1 MPTMQDMTGQVA
13 LVTGAGGGL
22 GGASAVRLAELG
34 ADVAVLDVSADAL
47 AGTAEKVRAM
57 GRKVLELPLNLTDR
71 AQCAA
76 AVEQTV
82 GHFGKIDSLC
92 NIAGVLRCG
101 RSEDFP
107 EADWDLV
114 MKVNLEAPFFLSRA
128 AIPHMLKANSGTIVN
143 VCSTASFKAQG
154 FFSVYCATKAG
165 LMHLTKTMAVEYI
178 KTPIRINA
186 VAPGGMDTP
195 LAGEAGPAFALDAE
209 IVGRLGNPGGMCV
222 IDDVADMVAYLA
234 SPASRSMRG
243 SCVVVD
249 TGEIV
254 W

>member
-1 MPTMQDMTGQVA
+1 MPTMQDMSGQVA

-22 GGASAVRLAELG
+22 GGASAIRIAELG
-34 ADVAVLDVSADAL
+34 ADVAILDISSEAL

-76 AVEQTV
+76 AISQTV
-82 GHFGKIDSLC
+82 DHFGKIDALC

-101 RSEDFP
+101 RSEEVS
-107 EADWDLV
+107 EADWDIV
-114 MKVNLEAPFFLSRA
+114 IKVNLEAPFFLSRA
-128 AIPHMLKANSGTIVN
+128 AVPHMLEKGGAIVN
-143 VCSTASFKAQG
+143 VCSTAAFKAQG
-154 FFSVYCATKAG
+154 FFSAYCASKAG
-165 LMHLTKTMAVEYI
+165 LLHLTKTMAVEYM

-186 VAPGGMDTP
+186 VAPGGMETP
-195 LAGEAGPAFALDAE
+195 LAGEAAPAFALDAE
-209 IVGRLGNPGGMCV
+209 IVGRLGNPRGMCV

-234 SPASRSMRG
+234 SPASRSMQG

>member
-1 MPTMQDMTGQVA
+1 MPTMMDMTGQVA

-22 GGASAVRLAELG
+22 GGASAIRIAELG
-34 ADVAVLDVSADAL
+34 ADLALLDVSSDAL
-47 AGTAEKVRAM
+47 AGTAAKVRAM
-57 GRKVLELPLNLTDR
+57 GRKVLELPLDLTDR

-76 AVEQTV
+76 AVAKTV
-82 GHFGKIDSLC
+82 AEFGRIDALC

-101 RSEDFP
+101 RSEDID
-107 EADWDLV
+107 EADWDIV

-128 AIPHMLKANSGTIVN
+128 AVPHMIEKGGAIVN
-143 VCSTASFKAQG
+143 VCSTAAFKAQG
-154 FFSVYCATKAG
+154 FFSAYCASKAG
-165 LMHLTKTMAVEYI
+165 LLHLTKTMAVEYI

-186 VAPGGMDTP
+186 VAPGGMDTE
-195 LAGEAGPAFALDAE
+195 LAGNAAPAFSLDAE
-209 IVGRLGNPGGMCV
+209 IVGRLGNPRGMCV

-234 SPASRSMRG
+234 SPASRSMQG

-254 W
+254 Y

>member
-1 MPTMQDMTGQVA
+1 MPTMMDMTGQVA

-22 GGASAVRLAELG
+22 GGASAIRIAELG
-34 ADVAVLDVSADAL
+34 ADVALLDVSAEAL

-71 AQCAA
+71 SQCAV
-76 AVEQTV
+76 AVEKTV
-82 GHFGKIDSLC
+82 AEFGRIDALC

-101 RSEDFP
+101 RSEDFA

-128 AIPHMLKANSGTIVN
+128 AVPHMKDKGGAIVN
-143 VCSTASFKAQG
+143 VCSTAAFKAQG
-154 FFSVYCATKAG
+154 FFSAYCASKAG
-165 LMHLTKTMAVEYI
+165 LLHLTKTMAVEYI

-186 VAPGGMDTP
+186 VAPGGMDTA
-195 LAGEAGPAFALDAE
+195 LAGEAHPAFALDPE
-209 IVGRLGNPGGMCV
+209 VVGRLGNPRGMCV

-234 SPASRSMRG
+234 SPASRSMQG

>member
-47 AGTAEKVRAM
+47 KATAETVRGM
-57 GRKVLELPLNLTDR
+57 GRKVLELPLDLTDR
-71 AQCAA
+71 AQCKEAIDK
-76 AVEQTV
+76 TV
-82 GHFGKIDSLC
+82 AEFGQIDALC
-92 NIAGVLRCG
+92 NVAGVLRCG
-101 RSEDFP
+101 KSEDFS

-128 AIPHMLKANSGTIVN
+128 AVPHMIEKGGTIVN
-143 VCSTASFKAQG
+143 ICSTASFKAQG
-154 FFSVYCATKAG
+154 FFSVYCATKAA
-165 LMHLTKTMAVEYI
+165 LLHLTKTMAVEYI

-186 VAPGGMDTP
+186 VAPGGMDTA
-195 LAGEAGPAFALDAE
+195 LAGEAHPAFAIDPE

>member
-1 MPTMQDMTGQVA
+1 MQDMSGQVA

-22 GGASAVRLAELG
+22 GGATAVRIAELG
-34 ADVAVLDVSADAL
+34 ADVAILDISSEAL

-76 AVEQTV
+76 AISQTVEQ
-82 GHFGKIDSLC
+82 FGKIDALC

-101 RSEDFP
+101 RSEEVS
-107 EADWDLV
+107 EADWDIV
-114 MKVNLEAPFFLSRA
+114 IKVNLEAPFFLSRA
-128 AIPHMLKANSGTIVN
+128 AVPHMLEKGGAIVN
-143 VCSTASFKAQG
+143 VCSTAAFKAQG
-154 FFSVYCATKAG
+154 FFSAYCASKAG
-165 LMHLTKTMAVEYI
+165 LLHLTKTMAVEYM

-195 LAGEAGPAFALDAE
+195 LAGEAHPAFALDPE
-209 IVGRLGNPGGMCV
+209 VVGRLGNPRGMCV
-222 IDDVADMVAYLA
+222 IDDVAHMVAYLA
-234 SPASRSMRG
+234 SPASRSMQG

>member
-22 GGASAVRLAELG
+22 GGASAARIAELG
-34 ADVAVLDVSADAL
+34 ADVAILDISGEAL
-47 AGTAEKVRAM
+47 AGTAEKLRAM
-57 GRKVLELPLNLTDR
+57 GRKVLELPLDLTDR

-76 AVEQTV
+76 AISRTV
-82 GHFGKIDSLC
+82 DHFGKIDALC
-92 NIAGVLRCG
+92 NIAGVLKCG
-101 RSEDFP
+101 RSEEIA
-107 EADWDLV
+107 EADWDIV

-128 AIPHMLKANSGTIVN
+128 AVPHMLEKGGAIVN
-143 VCSTASFKAQG
+143 VCSTAAFKAQG
-154 FFSVYCATKAG
+154 FFSAYCASKAA
-165 LMHLTKTMAVEYI
+165 LLHLTKTMAVEYI

-186 VAPGGMDTP
+186 VAPGGMDTA
-195 LAGEAGPAFALDAE
+195 LAGEAHPAFSLDAE
-209 IVGRLGNPGGMCV
+209 IVGRLGNPRGMCV

-234 SPASRSMRG
+234 SPASRSMQG

-254 W
+254 Y

>member
-1 MPTMQDMTGQVA
+1 MPTMMDMTGQVA

-22 GGASAVRLAELG
+22 GGASAVRIAELG
-34 ADVAVLDVSADAL
+34 ADVALLDVSAEAL

-57 GRKVLELPLNLTDR
+57 GRKVLELPLDLTDR

-76 AVEQTV
+76 AVAKTV
-82 GHFGKIDSLC
+82 AEFGRIDALC

-101 RSEDFP
+101 RSEDIA
-107 EADWDLV
+107 EADWDIV

-128 AIPHMLKANSGTIVN
+128 AVPHMIEKGGAIVN
-143 VCSTASFKAQG
+143 VCSTAAFKAQG
-154 FFSVYCATKAG
+154 FFSAYCASKAG
-165 LMHLTKTMAVEYI
+165 LLHLTKTMAVEYI

-186 VAPGGMDTP
+186 VAPGGMDTA
-195 LAGEAGPAFALDAE
+195 LAGEAHPAFALDPE
-209 IVGRLGNPGGMCV
+209 VVGRLGNPRGMCV

-234 SPASRSMRG
+234 SPASRSMQG

>member
-1 MPTMQDMTGQVA
+1 MPSNNDMTGKVA

-22 GGASAVRLAELG
+22 GGASAVRIAELG
-34 ADVAVLDVSADAL
+34 ADVALLDMSAEAL
-47 AGTAEKVRAM
+47 AATAEKVRGM
-57 GRKVLELPLNLTDR
+57 GRKVLELPIDLTDR

-76 AVEQTV
+76 AIERTV
-82 GHFGKIDSLC
+82 GEFGKIDALC
-92 NIAGVLRCG
+92 NIAGVLKCG
-101 RSEDFP
+101 RSEEIP
-107 EADWDLV
+107 ESDWDIV

-128 AIPHMLKANSGTIVN
+128 AIPHMLEKGGTIVN
-143 VCSTASFKAQG
+143 VCSTAAFKAQG
-154 FFSVYCATKAG
+154 FFSAYCASKAG
-165 LMHLTKTMAVEYI
+165 LLHLTKTMAVEYI

-186 VAPGGMDTP
+186 VAPGGMDTA
-195 LAGEAGPAFALDAE
+195 LAGEAHPAFALDAE
-209 IVGRLGNPGGMCV
+209 VVGRLGNPAGMCV

>member
-1 MPTMQDMTGQVA
+1 MPTMQDMSGQVA

-22 GGASAVRLAELG
+22 GGATAVRIAELG
-34 ADVAVLDVSADAL
+34 ADVAILDISSEAL

-57 GRKVLELPLNLTDR
+57 GRKALELPLNLTDR

-76 AVEQTV
+76 AISQTV
-82 GHFGKIDSLC
+82 AHFGKIDALC

-101 RSEDFP
+101 RSEEVS
-107 EADWDLV
+107 EADWDIV
-114 MKVNLEAPFFLSRA
+114 IKVNLEAPFFLSRA
-128 AIPHMLKANSGTIVN
+128 AVPHMLEKGGAIVN
-143 VCSTASFKAQG
+143 VCSTAAFKAQG
-154 FFSVYCATKAG
+154 FFSAYCASKAG
-165 LMHLTKTMAVEYI
+165 LLHLTKTMAVEYM

-195 LAGEAGPAFALDAE
+195 LAGEAHPAFALDPE
-209 IVGRLGNPGGMCV
+209 IVGRLGNPRGMCV

-234 SPASRSMRG
+234 SPASRSMQG

>member
-1 MPTMQDMTGQVA
+1 MPSNNDMTGQVA

-22 GGASAVRLAELG
+22 GGASAVRIAELG
-34 ADVAVLDVSADAL
+34 ADVALLDVSAQAL
-47 AGTAEKVRAM
+47 AATADKVRAM
-57 GRKVLELPLNLTDR
+57 GRKVLELPLDITNR
-71 AQCAA
+71 AQCAD
-76 AVEQTV
+76 AVARTV
-82 GHFGKIDSLC
+82 GEFGKIDSLC

-101 RSEDFP
+101 RSEDVP

-128 AIPHMLKANSGTIVN
+128 AVPHMLEKGGTIVN
-143 VCSTASFKAQG
+143 VCSTAAFKAQG
-154 FFSVYCATKAG
+154 FFSAYCASKAG
-165 LMHLTKTMAVEYI
+165 LLHLTKTMAVEYI

-195 LAGEAGPAFALDAE
+195 LAGEAGPAFALDPE
-209 IVGRLGNPGGMCV
+209 VVGRLGNPAGMCV